1 MWVAKGGD
9 LPLVTANPEPYG
21 LDNGMS
27 LDDFIGKQ
35 VDVTAYII
43 KENGGRS
50 IRLKCP
56 KRIINILG
64 IPERGL
70 ITVHIKG
77 NTATVT
83 YGVTS
88 SSLRVNL
95 GAVFRDLFKGE
106 EGGIAITIKASK
118 DGLLELF
125 YKDDEQSLF
134 PNL

>member
-1 MWVAKGGD
+1 M
-9 LPLVTANPEPYG
+9 
-21 LDNGMS
+21 
-27 LDDFIGKQ
+27 
-35 VDVTAYII
+35 
-43 KENGGRS
+43 
-50 IRLKCP
+50 
-56 KRIINILG
+56 
-64 IPERGL
+64 
-70 ITVHIKG
+70 TVHIKG

-83 YGVTS
+83 YGVTG

-106 EGGIAITIKASK
+106 EGGVTITIKASK